1 MGACAAVVDTVAC
14 MGTKTSRMGREK
26 SKRQKGK
33 DRQAAETE
41 ERNGTLFFKKKEKNV
56 NKKLTLV
63 KLMDVKRAK
72 REWAQAHLG
81 TWVEAFKFLKSSS
94 CLGLG
99 AWHHGRRIR
108 RGLESFH
115 QKGGGGRGRG
125 WKSSN

>member
-1 MGACAAVVDTVAC
+1 M
-14 MGTKTSRMGREK
+14 EY
-26 SKRQKGK
+26 
-33 DRQAAETE
+33 
-41 ERNGTLFFKKKEKNV
+41 FFFKKEKNV

-94 CLGLG
+94 SIGMG
-99 AWHHGRRIR
+99 EREQGRRR
-108 RGLESFH
+108 RTGLERFEE
-115 QKGGGGRGRG
+115 KGGGGRGRG